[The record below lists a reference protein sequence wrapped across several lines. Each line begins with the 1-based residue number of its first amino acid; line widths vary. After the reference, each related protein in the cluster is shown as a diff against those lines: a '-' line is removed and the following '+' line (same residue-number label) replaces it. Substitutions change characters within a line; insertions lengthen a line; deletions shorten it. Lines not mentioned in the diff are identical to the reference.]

1 MREER
6 GRSLKQRQAHVAAV
20 ALNLVQSFLATV
32 RGSLLMA
39 FFLLSER
46 KTKTSSLGTGKL
58 YLALEEMSLVG
69 LLKEMTQ

>member
-32 RGSLLMA
+32 RGTLLMT

-46 KTKTSSLGTGKL
+46 KKNTSSLGTGKL
-58 YLALEEMSLVG
+58 YLALEAISLVG
-69 LLKEMTQ
+69 LLQEVTQ